1 MTSKTQT
8 LYFLSLQ
15 RLNGFCF
22 RLYGELP
29 SPTDLVGDFEIGSLN
44 ALLRAYR
51 DGIARGCYFHG
62 KDAILRRARELGL
75 TFEFANNRVVNNTI
89 VRECSCL
96 QLLPSDRI
104 IKAYQVRSFF
114 IIPLFSQLTLIIPL
128 SIYRK
133 LMYFSIAMRKK

>member
-1 MTSKTQT
+1 MTSKTEI
-8 LYFLSLQ
+8 LYFLSVQ

-75 TFEFANNRVVNNTI
+75 TFEFDNNRVVNAI

-104 IKAYQVRSFF
+104 IEAYQVRSFF

-133 LMYFSIAMRKK
+133 LMYFSIARRKK